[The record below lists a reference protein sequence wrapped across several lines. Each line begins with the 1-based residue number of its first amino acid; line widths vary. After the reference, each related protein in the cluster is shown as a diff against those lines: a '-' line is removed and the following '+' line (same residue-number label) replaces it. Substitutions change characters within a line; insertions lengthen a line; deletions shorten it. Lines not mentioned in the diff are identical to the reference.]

1 MLSAFIVLAII
12 LSIAIGYVTRLNI
25 GIFAIIFA
33 YIIGAFFM
41 DLKPKDIVSFWPVS
55 IFFVIFAVS
64 LFYNF
69 ASVNGTLEKLATHLI
84 KKFENFPYF
93 LPYAIFFVSALIAA
107 MGAGFYSVL
116 AFMAPITFLLC
127 EKTGLDRVGGAMA
140 INYGALGGANFPT
153 SQSGIIFRG
162 LMEKAGSNID
172 AAFSH
177 SFVIFLCTIIL
188 PIVVI
193 SIFVFKAK
201 KSNTK
206 VEILGNIENFTK
218 QQKVTLFLMVLMMF
232 CVLFFPLLHLI
243 LPKNTTISFINSKI
257 DIGLI
262 AMIFVAIAL
271 LLKLGDEKK
280 VVSMVPWGTLIMIC
294 GVGILVTIATK
305 AGVINQLS
313 AFVENKVPVYL
324 IPIMMMIIAAIMS
337 LFSSTLGVVTP
348 ALFPVVP
355 ALSAA
360 SGISEVVLFTCIVVG
375 AQASAISP
383 FSSGG
388 SLVLGAAPVEYKDE
402 LFKDLIIKAI
412 PLGFS
417 AALLTTIVVMNI
429 L

>member
-1 MLSAFIVLAII
+1 MLTSFIILAII
-12 LSIAIGYVTRLNI
+12 LSIAIGYVTKLNI
-25 GIFAIIFA
+25 GIFAMIFA

-41 DLKPKDIVSFWPVS
+41 DLKPKEIIAFWPIS

-69 ASVNGTLEKLATHLI
+69 ASVNGTLEKLAAFLI
-84 KKFENFPYF
+84 KKFENYPYF
-93 LPYAIFFVSALIAA
+93 LPYAIFLVSALIAA

-162 LMEKAGSNID
+162 LMQNAGISQEVAFND
-172 AAFSH
+172 A
-177 SFVIFLCTIIL
+177 FVIFLFTFIL
-188 PIVVI
+188 PIFVI
-193 SIFVFKAK
+193 TFFVLKAK
-201 KSNTK
+201 KNNVKINLLDEVITFDK
-206 VEILGNIENFTK
+206 K
-218 QQKVTLFLMVLMMF
+218 QKTTLILMVLMM
-232 CVLFFPLLHLI
+232 CLVLVFPLLHI
-243 LPKNTTISFINSKI
+243 AFPNAKTISFINSKI

-262 AMIFVAIAL
+262 AIIFVAISL

-280 VVSMVPWGTLIMIC
+280 VVALIPWGTLIMIC
-294 GVGILVTIATK
+294 GVGILVSIATK
-305 AGVINQLS
+305 AGVINELS
-313 AFVENKVPVYL
+313 GFVETNVPKII

-348 ALFPVVP
+348 ALFPLVP
-355 ALSAA
+355 TLSLA
-360 SGISEVVLFTCIVVG
+360 SGFSEVVLFTCIVIG

-388 SLVLGAAPVEYKDE
+388 SLVLGAISNEHKDS
-402 LFKDLIIKAI
+402 LFKGLIIKAI
-412 PLGFS
+412 PIGFV
-417 AALLTTIVVMNI
+417 AAIIAGIVVMNI
-429 L
+429 F